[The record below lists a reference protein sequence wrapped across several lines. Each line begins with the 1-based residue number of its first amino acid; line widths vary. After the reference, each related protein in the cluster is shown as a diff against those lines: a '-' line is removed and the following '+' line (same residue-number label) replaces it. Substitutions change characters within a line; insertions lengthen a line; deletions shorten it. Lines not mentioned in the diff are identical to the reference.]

1 MFDFVRHVVITL
13 DVFSSI
19 TLEPTPSEL
28 INEQFKIW
36 ELQGYMV
43 FLKGMFNIS
52 KMILTFVSVF
62 MYVYMHA
69 CRACTSHMGVE
80 E

>member
-19 TLEPTPSEL
+19 TLESTPSEL
-28 INEQFKIW
+28 INEQFTIW

-43 FLKGMFNIS
+43 FLKGMFNIF
-52 KMILTFVSVF
+52 KMILTLVSVF
-62 MYVYMHA
+62 MY
-69 CRACTSHMGVE
+69 G
-80 E
+80 